1 MPNLAGGSVKLLL
14 MAIYQATFGSL
25 SFIFALMISYSYGED
40 QTVYKNTHIFFPAV
54 ALCAF
59 IAFSYPSG
67 GVAIWGPEW
76 SFTAICITLLSC
88 FLLTGIYRWVEGFR
102 HLYTMGVAYNFNA
115 SMQSLIPAVATIG
128 LCGFAGLVLSL
139 AFDDVNIMN
148 FGSYLFLK
156 LFGQMG
162 NSLFSM
168 LLYILLSHVL
178 WFFGIHG
185 TNTLEAVSRRLFES
199 EVAANQAMAAQGLV
213 PTHVFSKT
221 FLDTFVFIGGSG
233 CALCMVLA
241 LFLAARKKN
250 NRRLASLSL
259 PAVVFNINELVLF
272 GFPIIFSADMIL
284 PFILTPMVLSVISSF
299 AMWSGLVPV
308 ASRSVEWTVPVLA
321 SGYLATGS
329 VTGSLLQAFNLAVGT
344 LIYIPFIRHS
354 ELVQD
359 REFLGKIKRLE
370 SSMNEDE
377 HSVWVRDFRWN
388 TYENQQTA
396 KLLASD
402 LEYALSKGELEL
414 YYQPQ
419 VNRDGT
425 LYGCEALL
433 RWNYMGR
440 GFVYPPL
447 IIALAVQGDFIGPL
461 GMYIVEK
468 ACRDMAAARAQ
479 SGHPVSFSVNILP
492 LELEDPS
499 FADQVLKILEDAGV
513 EGSDLTIELTEQVA
527 LNPGPNLERQLEKLR
542 ESRVRI
548 SMDDFGMGHG
558 SLNYLNSSHYDEVKI
573 DGSLIR
579 RLPEHTQTCE
589 LVGNIM
595 NMSRILGVNTV
606 AECVETPEQI
616 QTLEQL
622 GCSIYQGYYYSRPL
636 PLEEFIEYVKGL

>member
-1 MPNLAGGSVKLLL
+1 M
-14 MAIYQATFGSL
+14 
-25 SFIFALMISYSYGED
+25 
-40 QTVYKNTHIFFPAV
+40 
-54 ALCAF
+54 
-59 IAFSYPSG
+59 
-67 GVAIWGPEW
+67 
-76 SFTAICITLLSC
+76 
-88 FLLTGIYRWVEGFR
+88 
-102 HLYTMGVAYNFNA
+102 
-115 SMQSLIPAVATIG
+115 
-128 LCGFAGLVLSL
+128 
-139 AFDDVNIMN
+139 
-148 FGSYLFLK
+148 
-156 LFGQMG
+156 
-162 NSLFSM
+162 
-168 LLYILLSHVL
+168 
-178 WFFGIHG
+178 
-185 TNTLEAVSRRLFES
+185 
-199 EVAANQAMAAQGLV
+199 
-213 PTHVFSKT
+213 
-221 FLDTFVFIGGSG
+221 
-233 CALCMVLA
+233 
-241 LFLAARKKN
+241 
-250 NRRLASLSL
+250 
-259 PAVVFNINELVLF
+259 F